1 MHPQKLRYL
10 SDRAVQEQEAA
21 KVATCAESRLIHF
34 DLAARYRMQ
43 ARSIELTTE
52 R

>member
-1 MHPQKLRYL
+1 MARQRLRYF

-43 ARSIELTTE
+43 ARSIELTKG

>member
-1 MHPQKLRYL
+1 MARQKQRYL
-10 SDRAVQEQEAA
+10 ADRADEEQEAA
-21 KVATCAESRLIHF
+21 KAATCSESRLVHF

-43 ARSIELTTE
+43 ARSIELGKQ

>member
-1 MHPQKLRYL
+1 MAPQKQRYL
-10 SDRAVQEQEAA
+10 SDRAAQEQEAA
-21 KVATCAESRLIHF
+21 KAATCSESRLVHF

-43 ARSIELTTE
+43 ARSIELTKG

>member
-1 MHPQKLRYL
+1 MPRTKLGYL

-21 KVATCAESRLIHF
+21 KAATCAESRLIHF
-34 DLAARYRMQ
+34 DLAARYRMH
-43 ARSIELTTE
+43 ARTIELSKE